1 MISTRDAQIAPSIL
15 TADFGRLAQQVRAAE
30 RAGADLLH
38 LDVMDGHFVPRI
50 TFGDPLIAAVRA
62 ATSLPI
68 EVHMMVEAPGDYFES
83 FAEAGADRLIFHF
96 EAAGNVPNADALI
109 SHGHRLGRQVGI
121 AISPSTPPWAV
132 FPLLDRIDEL
142 VVMLIEPGWGGQP
155 MQPDLLSKVS
165 LLEAR
170 ARTDGLVE
178 LAIEVDGGVKAENA
192 LTCVRAGASVLVA
205 GSAVY
210 NDLETPHRAIA
221 RIRRALKG

>member
-1 MISTRDAQIAPSIL
+1 MTAARHVSIAPSIL
-15 TADFGRLAQQVRAAE
+15 TADFGRIAQQVRAAE

-68 EVHMMVEAPGDYFES
+68 EVHMMVESPGDYFES
-83 FAEAGADRLIFHF
+83 FTEAGADRLIFHF
-96 EAAGNVPNADALI
+96 EAVEHVAGADALI
-109 SHGHRLGRQVGI
+109 SRGHRLGRQVGI
-121 AISPSTPPWAV
+121 AINPSTPPWAV
-132 FPLLDRIDEL
+132 FPLLERIDEL

-155 MQPDLLSKVS
+155 MQPELLSKVG

-192 LTCVRAGASVLVA
+192 HACVRAGASVLVA
-205 GSAVY
+205 GSAVF
-210 NDLETPHRAIA
+210 NDRETPRQAIT
-221 RIRRALKG
+221 RIRRALRG